1 MKCANHP
8 DRLAL
13 GYCATCGKALCSACL
28 VRTSSG
34 NYCETC
40 AARGDQPAK
49 QRRAIPW
56 WAVALG
62 ILVIL
67 FLIRAFIR

>member
-13 GYCATCGKALCSACL
+13 GYCATCGKALCSSCL

-49 QRRAIPW
+49 QRRGIPW

-62 ILVIL
+62 ILALLIL
-67 FLIRAFIR
+67 VRAIAH